1 MFGRGSKNEINA
13 FKTSRTSDIHLTIS
27 HHGGFGP
34 ATANIFR
41 GSTGRER
48 SILRTHSGAGKGKKQ
63 KSLNEF

>member
-13 FKTSRTSDIHLTIS
+13 FKTSRTSDIHLAIS

-34 ATANIFR
+34 AFANIFR

-48 SILRTHSGAGKGKKQ
+48 SRKARMNSEKEITTKY
-63 KSLNEF
+63 FI